1 MQFDA
6 AQIDR
11 LADLHFRERIIQLLS
26 GIEPDAAQELRSPS
40 GLCQLDALLARAR
53 AHGLSAELDLGRFI
67 VTAWLMGTDF
77 DTRFPAMR
85 EILAEPR
92 LSPTQKM
99 DAIEALTTTVL
110 NGLYQGRVR

>member
-6 AQIDR
+6 AQVDR
-11 LADLHFRERIIQLLS
+11 LADLHFRERVIQILS
-26 GIEPDAAQELRSPS
+26 GVDPEAERELRSPA
-40 GLCQLDALLARAR
+40 GLRQLDALLARAR
-53 AHGLSAELDLGRFI
+53 AHGLSAELDLGRFT
-67 VTAWLMGTDF
+67 VTAWLLGLDF

-110 NGLYQGRVR
+110 NGLYQGRTR